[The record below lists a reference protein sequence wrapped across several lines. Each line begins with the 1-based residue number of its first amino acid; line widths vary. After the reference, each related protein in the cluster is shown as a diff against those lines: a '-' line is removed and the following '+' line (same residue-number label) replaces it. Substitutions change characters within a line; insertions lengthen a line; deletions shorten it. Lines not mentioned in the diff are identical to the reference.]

1 MPEPN
6 QPAARAPRAGTT
18 PRSVNHRRQF
28 SLLIVRGDG
37 ARVLRINFPQ
47 RVPVLGLLALAIITT
62 ALGALVSD
70 WRYVRHRMRDAATL
84 FQKIDEQQATIDAV
98 NGRITELRRQVA
110 GWRELHARIWE
121 PFGPELAPRGRGTGI
136 GGGLATPPDKN
147 AGKLSPTDELNQLSQ
162 SVIDE
167 TESLRHLDRL
177 MTKARKVFVALPS
190 RWPVRGSVN
199 SEFGR
204 RQSPW
209 TKEAEFHG
217 GLDIAADRGTPVR
230 APASG
235 QVTHAGPHGEFGLT
249 VILDHGQDIRTIY
262 GHLSKI
268 MVAQNQ
274 RVERGT
280 EIALTGNTGR
290 SSGPHLHYEILV
302 KGQPVNPRA
311 YLWD

>member
-1 MPEPN
+1 
-6 QPAARAPRAGTT
+6 
-18 PRSVNHRRQF
+18 
-28 SLLIVRGDG
+28 VRGDG
-37 ARVLRINFPQ
+37 TRLVRINFP
-47 RVPVLGLLALAIITT
+47 RRMPVLALVVMMIGVS

-70 WRYVRHRMRDAATL
+70 WRYVRHRMRAAASL
-84 FQKIDEQQATIDAV
+84 FQQIDEQQATIDSV
-98 NGRITELRRQVA
+98 NARIAELRREVT
-110 GWRELHARIWE
+110 GWRELHARIFE
-121 PFGPELAPRGRGTGI
+121 PFGPELAPRTRGTGI
-136 GGGLATPPDKN
+136 GGGHATAPAP
-147 AGKLSPTDELNQLSQ
+147 AKLSPSDELNQLSQ
-162 SVIDE
+162 SVTDE

-177 MTKARKVFVALPS
+177 MTKAKKVFVALPS
-190 RWPVRGSVN
+190 RWPVRGGVS

-204 RQSPW
+204 RLSPW
-209 TKEAEFHG
+209 SKEPEFHG
-217 GLDIAADRGTPVR
+217 GLDISADRGTPVR

-235 QVTHAGPHGEFGLT
+235 QVFFAGPHGEFGLT

-274 RVERGT
+274 RVERGS